1 MPGTAF
7 QQRLQDSRPLIMGIL
22 NITPDSF
29 SDGGAFL
36 APEAALEQA
45 RTLLAEGADLLDIG
59 GESTRPGAD
68 PVPAAVQLQR
78 VLPVIRA
85 LRTHLPA
92 ACLLS
97 IDTTRSEVA
106 DAALTEGVDI
116 VNDVSAATD
125 DPAML
130 TLLARR
136 DCPVILMHRQGRD
149 SKTMQDN
156 PRYEQTTTEVRD
168 YLLDRARQA
177 ERLGIRPEHIILDPG
192 IGFGKRRED
201 NLELM
206 ACLTAIVAPG
216 YPVLLGASRKRFM
229 GAICQ
234 EEDPKQLVG
243 ATVATTVL
251 GVMQGVRI
259 FRVHDVKPNRQAADV
274 TAQILASGKWRGHP
288 GRGVG

>member
-1 MPGTAF
+1 MN
-7 QQRLQDSRPLIMGIL
+7 RLLHETRPLIMGIL

-29 SDGGAFL
+29 SDGGDCL
-36 APEAALEQA
+36 DPEIALHRA
-45 RTLLAEGADLLDIG
+45 RTLIAEGADLLDIG

-68 PVPAAVQLQR
+68 PIPAEVQMQR
-78 VLPVIRA
+78 VLPVIRL
-85 LRTHLPA
+85 LRKHVPSD
-92 ACLLS
+92 CLLS

-106 DAALTEGVDI
+106 AAAVAEGVDI
-116 VNDVSAATD
+116 VNDVSAGTD

-130 TLLARR
+130 QRSSEWG
-136 DCPVILMHRQGRD
+136 CPIILMHRLGKD
-149 SKTMQDN
+149 SRTMQDA
-156 PRYEQTTTEVRD
+156 PHYEQVTTEIRA
-168 YLLDRARQA
+168 YLQARARQA
-177 ERLGIRPEHIILDPG
+177 EHLGIRPENIILDPG

-201 NLELM
+201 NLELI
-206 ACLTAIVAPG
+206 ARLESIVSLG

-234 EEDPKQLVG
+234 ETDPKQLVG

-274 TAQILASGKWRGHP
+274 TRCVIGNRWLPAQAGTNQ
-288 GRGVG
+288 V